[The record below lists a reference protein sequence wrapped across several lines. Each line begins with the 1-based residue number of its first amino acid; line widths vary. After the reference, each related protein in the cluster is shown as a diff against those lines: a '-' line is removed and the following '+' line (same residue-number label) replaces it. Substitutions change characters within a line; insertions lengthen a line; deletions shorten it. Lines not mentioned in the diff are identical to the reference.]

1 MWIKLHFFQSGD
13 EVVVQTQNICS
24 IFPDQRKQY
33 KDAMVIQFCGAE
45 ENYVTKIT
53 QHFIS
58 NPSDPQE
65 VYPRSATLDYNAVGI
80 NDVELLTKD
89 ALGEFNGVC
98 DLDASS
104 KVPKSR
110 LPSTST
116 PTADEVSEFDSDAH
130 MNSTDMTTGA
140 DSELEDF
147 IDGLNVSGGADS
159 SGTKTYNANNG
170 TVRLDWY
177 KTLRVVYVVL
187 TIRPSSAWATGS
199 GNRITCTLD
208 SDIPLPTNFV
218 SGAEING
225 IACMI
230 LNGTSFRA
238 QNNTGSSLAK
248 DSNYNI
254 SLMYFT

>member
-1 MWIKLHFFQSGD
+1 MSTKYLDSTGLAYFWGKLKAYFQPKLVSGTNIKTINNTSLLGSG
-13 EVVVQTQNICS
+13 NI
-24 IFPDQRKQY
+24 
-33 KDAMVIQFCGAE
+33 
-45 ENYVTKIT
+45 T
-53 QHFIS
+53 
-58 NPSDPQE
+58 
-65 VYPRSATLDYNAVGI
+65 VGGSG
-80 NDVELLTKD
+80 T
-89 ALGEFNGVC
+89 
-98 DLDASS
+98 
-104 KVPKSR
+104 P
-110 LPSTST
+110 T
-116 PTADEVSEFDSDAH
+116 PTASTVAEFDSSAH

-147 IDGLNVSGGADS
+147 IDGLNVGGGADL

-170 TVRLDWY
+170 TVRVDWY

-230 LNGTSFRA
+230 LNNTSFRA

-254 SLMYFT
+254 SLTYFT